1 MIANNE
7 GELLAIMSVGLG
19 SALQDVG
26 DDMVKEIKSDIQSE
40 VGGGAV
46 YQANGAGS
54 FSDAWKADP
63 PQVGGAGASV
73 LMHYDSSLLS
83 HNAATFTHSSPVS
96 GDVEDMT
103 AIVFDGGSGTLFGS
117 DGFWMSPRPQAWD
130 AFTNNVDVQMDSWM
144 INALMRAGFDVV

>member
-1 MIANNE
+1 MIANSE
-7 GELLAIMSVGLG
+7 AELLAMMSVGAG
-19 SALQDVG
+19 QALADVG

-54 FSDAWKADP
+54 FSEAWKADP

-103 AIVFDGGSGTLFGS
+103 AIVFDGGSGTLFGE
-117 DGFWMSPRPQAWD
+117 G
-130 AFTNNVDVQMDSWM
+130 
-144 INALMRAGFDVV
+144 